1 MELKTKDMS
10 KKFLTFKD
18 AATKLGTSSSTNM
31 NFITKD
37 EAIISG
43 ADPTPLSSYSLQEF
57 PVDDDIIKPL
67 SLVFLYDGVS
77 DTTTSSVTSLTKKL
91 GVIQHSSYG
100 AMFLADYSA
109 ILIANLFENPKNN
122 WRVSFRY
129 TITAIESSEN
139 SYNCLLT
146 ILVSDIDDRKY
157 LSILRSTDT
166 TNSTIKIVVQDV
178 NGNTDPINHLIYGG
192 NINDTNTFTIEY
204 ISNKLYHVNELNN
217 IRTLLWDFGNV
228 NAIPL
233 DNSGLQIGGIQ
244 EGKID
249 FNNPRMIIEYL
260 IIEA

>member
-1 MELKTKDMS
+1 MS

-67 SLVFLYDGVS
+67 SLVFLYDGIN
-77 DTTTSSVTSLTKKL
+77 DTTESSVGTLTKKL
-91 GVIQHSSYG
+91 GVIQHNDLG
-100 AMFLADYSA
+100 AMFVADYSA
-109 ILIANLFENPKNN
+109 ISIANLFENPKNN

-129 TITAIESSEN
+129 TITAVGSSEN

-146 ILVSDIDDRKY
+146 LLVSDSDDRKY

-166 TNSTIKIVVQDV
+166 TNSTIKIVLQDSY
-178 NGNTDPINHLIYGG
+178 GGSDPINHPIIYGG
-192 NINDTNTFTIEY
+192 KIYGTYTFIIEY
-204 ISNKLYHVNELNN
+204 INNKLYHVNESNN
-217 IRTLLWDFGNV
+217 IRALLWDFGNV

-233 DNSGLQIGGIQ
+233 DTTGLQIGGIQ
-244 EGKID
+244 ENKID

>member
-1 MELKTKDMS
+1 MS

-31 NFITKD
+31 DFITKD

-91 GVIQHSSYG
+91 GVIQHNDLG
-100 AMFLADYSA
+100 AMFVADYSA

-122 WRVSFRY
+122 WRISFRY
-129 TITAIESSEN
+129 TITAVGSSEN

-146 ILVSDIDDRKY
+146 LLVSDTDNRKY
-157 LSILRSTDT
+157 LSILGSTNT
-166 TNSTIKIVVQDV
+166 TNLTIKIVVQDV
-178 NGNTDPINHLIYGG
+178 NGNTDPINHPIIYGG

-204 ISNKLYHVNELNN
+204 ISNKLYHVNESNN

-244 EGKID
+244 EGEID
-249 FNNPRMIIEYL
+249 FNNPRMIIEYV